1 MAEQL
6 AIDDDN
12 QPSLRFPLV
21 DSLVFFLRNQV
32 VFWIATLPIAGL
44 AAAITYSLEADQ
56 KFVDY
61 RNHWGWEFLFALI
74 YAMFL
79 DRWIKE
85 VLLDGAS
92 PCEEVDEF
100 RRATI
105 SVRFLTFAPA
115 LFVLAMVLGM
125 FQLEGIAGTLEGW
138 HLPHAIAVI
147 AGTVLTWLPHLF
159 LWATIFAAFALMLPA
174 LSAGEPAGLRA
185 AWRLGRPLRGAVFT
199 LVFGAALLSLSA
211 YATTLWGLE
220 VLPKKPWAAA
230 AMVGAGRLFDCL
242 LLTFVAYALAALW
255 RQRTDWQQPEPDD
268 HPYRGMARR
277 VRGPA

>member
-6 AIDDDN
+6 AVDDDN
-12 QPSLRFPLV
+12 QPSLLFLLV
-21 DSLVFFLRNQV
+21 DSLAFFLRNQL
-32 VFWIATLPIAGL
+32 VFWIAALPIAGL
-44 AAAITYSLEADQ
+44 AAGLTYTLEADQ

-61 RNHWGWEFLFALI
+61 RNHWGWDFLFALI

-100 RRATI
+100 RRSTI
-105 SVRFLTFAPA
+105 AVRFLTFAA
-115 LFVLAMVLGM
+115 AFFMLTMALGM
-125 FQLEGIAGTLEGW
+125 FHLEGIVATLASW
-138 HLPHAIAVI
+138 HLPAAVATI
-147 AGTVLTWLPHLF
+147 VGFVLTWLPHLF
-159 LWATIFAAFALMLPA
+159 FWAAILAAFALMLPA
-174 LSAGEPAGLRA
+174 LSAAEPLNARQA
-185 AWRLGRPLRGAVFT
+185 FRLTRPLRGAVFT

-242 LLTFVAYALAALW
+242 LLTFVAYGLATWW
-255 RQRTDWQQPEPDD
+255 RQLTDWQQPEPDD
-268 HPYRGMARR
+268 HPYRNMARR